1 MDNTIVKSSGETG
14 FVNTPDTQDD
24 DVQSLNKK
32 IEQLD
37 EQNDQLQKRLLDAA
51 VANSNYLQTI
61 QKLKEQVNQLK
72 LPPLFIASI
81 MEVINDMALLRQ
93 HGSNQEVITRIPPE
107 MADEL
112 KAGMRV
118 AVNNNFVI
126 VNLLA
131 KPADLRARVMELIE
145 APNVDYSSIGGL
157 DQQIQEVVETTIQS
171 GNGWERLYSTVIV
184 WKQNNMRYFV
194 GTGVLLYGPP
204 GSGKTL
210 IAKAVASRANATFLR
225 MSGSELVQK
234 YVGEGAR
241 LVRDVFQ
248 MARDKAPCI
257 IFIDE
262 IDAVGGHRTHDGTT
276 GSAEVNRTMVQLL
289 SELDG
294 FEERGE
300 VKIIAATNRIDLLD
314 PALLRPGRF
323 DRIIEIPLPDEKGR
337 LEIFKIHTRN
347 MALDN
352 DVDIDKLVKLT
363 NDLTGADIKAIVTEA
378 GMFVIRRRDRTIKLN
393 DFIDAYHKVIID
405 EHEEIPEGMFA

>member
-1 MDNTIVKSSGETG
+1 MDNTIAKSSGETG

-24 DVQSLNKK
+24 DIQSLIKK

-93 HGSNQEVITRIPPE
+93 HGSNQEVITRVPSE

-112 KAGMRV
+112 EAGMRV

-157 DQQIQEVVETTIQS
+157 DQQIQEVVETIELPLTDPDLF
-171 GNGWERLYSTVIV
+171 RD
-184 WKQNNMRYFV
+184 V
-194 GTGVLLYGPP
+194 GVEPPTGILLYGPP

-323 DRIIEIPLPDEKGR
+323 DRIIEIPMPDEKGR
-337 LEIFKIHTRN
+337 LEIFKIHIRN

-352 DVDIDKLVKLT
+352 DVDLDKLVKMT
-363 NDLTGADIKAIVTEA
+363 NDLSGADIKAIVTEA
-378 GMFVIRRRDRTIKLN
+378 GMFVIRRRDRTIKMN
-393 DFIDAYHKVIID
+393 DFIDAYHKIIIY
-405 EHEEIPEGMFA
+405 EHEEIPEGMFG

>member
-24 DVQSLNKK
+24 DIQSLIKK

-61 QKLKEQVNQLK
+61 QKLKEQANQLK

-81 MEVINDMALLRQ
+81 MEVINNMALLRQ

-157 DQQIQEVVETTIQS
+157 DQQIQEVVETIELPLTDPDLF
-171 GNGWERLYSTVIV
+171 RD
-184 WKQNNMRYFV
+184 V
-194 GTGVLLYGPP
+194 GVEPPTGVLLYGPP

-248 MARDKAPCI
+248 MAREKAPCI

-323 DRIIEIPLPDEKGR
+323 DRIIEIPMPDEKGR
-337 LEIFKIHTRN
+337 LEIFKIHTRK

-352 DVDIDKLVKLT
+352 DVDLDKMVKMT
-363 NDLTGADIKAIVTEA
+363 NDLSGADIKAIVTEA
-378 GMFVIRRRDRTIKLN
+378 GMFVIRRRDRTIKMN
-393 DFIDAYHKVIID
+393 DFIDAYHKVIIE

>member
-157 DQQIQEVVETTIQS
+157 DQQIQEVVETIELPLTDPDLF
-171 GNGWERLYSTVIV
+171 RD
-184 WKQNNMRYFV
+184 V
-194 GTGVLLYGPP
+194 GVEPPTGVLLYGPP

-378 GMFVIRRRDRTIKLN
+378 GMFVIRRRDRTIKMN

>member
-107 MADEL
+107 IADEL
-112 KAGMRV
+112 QAGMRV

-157 DQQIQEVVETTIQS
+157 DQQIQEVVETIELPLTDPDLF
-171 GNGWERLYSTVIV
+171 RD
-184 WKQNNMRYFV
+184 V
-194 GTGVLLYGPP
+194 GVEPPTGVLLYGPP

-323 DRIIEIPLPDEKGR
+323 DRIIEIPMPDEKGR
-337 LEIFKIHTRN
+337 LEIFKIHTRK

-352 DVDIDKLVKLT
+352 DVDLDKLVKIT
-363 NDLTGADIKAIVTEA
+363 NDLSGADIKAIVTEA
-378 GMFVIRRRDRTIKLN
+378 GMFVIRRRDRTIKMN

-405 EHEEIPEGMFA
+405 EHEESPEGMFA

>member
-24 DVQSLNKK
+24 DIQSLNKK

-72 LPPLFIASI
+72 LPPQFIASI

-93 HGSNQEVITRIPPE
+93 HGSNQEVITRVPPE

-112 KAGMRV
+112 EAGMRV

-157 DQQIQEVVETTIQS
+157 DQQIQEVVETIELPLTDPDLF
-171 GNGWERLYSTVIV
+171 RD
-184 WKQNNMRYFV
+184 V
-194 GTGVLLYGPP
+194 GVEPPTGILLYGPP

-352 DVDIDKLVKLT
+352 DVDLDKLVKMT

-378 GMFVIRRRDRTIKLN
+378 GMFVIRRRDRTIKMN

>member
-1 MDNTIVKSSGETG
+1 MDNTIAKSSGETG

-24 DVQSLNKK
+24 DIQSLIKK

-72 LPPLFIASI
+72 LPPLFIASV
-81 MEVINDMALLRQ
+81 MEIINDMALLRQ

-157 DQQIQEVVETTIQS
+157 DQQIQEVVETIELPLTDPDLF
-171 GNGWERLYSTVIV
+171 RD
-184 WKQNNMRYFV
+184 V
-194 GTGVLLYGPP
+194 GVEPPTGVLLYGPP

-248 MARDKAPCI
+248 MAREKAPCI

-323 DRIIEIPLPDEKGR
+323 DRIIEIPMPDEKGR
-337 LEIFKIHTRN
+337 LEIFKIHIRN

-352 DVDIDKLVKLT
+352 DVDLDKLVKMT
-363 NDLTGADIKAIVTEA
+363 NDLSGADIKAIVTEA
-378 GMFVIRRRDRTIKLN
+378 GMFVIRRRDRTIKMN
-393 DFIDAYHKVIID
+393 DFIDAYHKVIIY
-405 EHEEIPEGMFA
+405 EHEDIPEGMFG

>member
-1 MDNTIVKSSGETG
+1 MENTIAKSSGETG
-14 FVNTPDTQDD
+14 FVNTQDND
-24 DVQSLNKK
+24 IQSLIKK

-72 LPPLFIASI
+72 LPPLFIASV
-81 MEVINDMALLRQ
+81 MEVVGDMGLLRQ

-107 MADEL
+107 LADEL
-112 KAGMRV
+112 EAGMRV
-118 AVNNNFVI
+118 AVNNGFVI
-126 VNLLA
+126 VKLLA
-131 KPADLRARVMELIE
+131 KPADVRARVMELIE

-157 DQQIQEVVETTIQS
+157 DQQIQEVVETIELPLTDPD
-171 GNGWERLYSTVIV
+171 LF
-184 WKQNNMRYFV
+184 KDV
-194 GTGVLLYGPP
+194 GVEPPTGVLLYGPP

-248 MARDKAPCI
+248 MAREKAPCI

-352 DVDIDKLVKLT
+352 DVDLDKLVKMT
-363 NDLTGADIKAIVTEA
+363 NDLSGADIKAIVTEA
-378 GMFVIRRRDRTIKLN
+378 GMFVIRRRDRTIKMS
-393 DFIDAYHKVIID
+393 DFIDAYHKMIID
-405 EHEEIPEGMFA
+405 EHDENPEGMFG

>member
-1 MDNTIVKSSGETG
+1 MDNTIAKSSGETG
-14 FVNTPDTQDD
+14 FVNTPETQDD
-24 DVQSLNKK
+24 DIESLIKK

-72 LPPLFIASI
+72 LPPLFIASV
-81 MEVINDMALLRQ
+81 MEIINDMALLRQ

-157 DQQIQEVVETTIQS
+157 DQQIQEVVETIELPLTDPDLF
-171 GNGWERLYSTVIV
+171 RD
-184 WKQNNMRYFV
+184 V
-194 GTGVLLYGPP
+194 GVEPPTGVLLYGPP

-323 DRIIEIPLPDEKGR
+323 DRIIEIPMPDEKGR

-352 DVDIDKLVKLT
+352 DVDLDKMVKMT
-363 NDLTGADIKAIVTEA
+363 NDLSGADIKAIVTEA
-378 GMFVIRRRDRTIKLN
+378 GMFVIRRRDRTIKMN
-393 DFIDAYHKVIID
+393 DFIDAYHKVIIE

>member
-1 MDNTIVKSSGETG
+1 
-14 FVNTPDTQDD
+14 
-24 DVQSLNKK
+24 
-32 IEQLD
+32 
-37 EQNDQLQKRLLDAA
+37 
-51 VANSNYLQTI
+51 
-61 QKLKEQVNQLK
+61 LK
-72 LPPLFIASI
+72 LPPLFIASV
-81 MEVINDMALLRQ
+81 MEVIDDMVLLRQ

-107 MADEL
+107 MADKLE
-112 KAGMRV
+112 AGMRV
-118 AVNNNFVI
+118 AVNNGFVI
-126 VNLLA
+126 VTLLA
-131 KPADLRARVMELIE
+131 KPADVRARVMELIE

-157 DQQIQEVVETTIQS
+157 DQQIQEVVETIELPLTDPDLFID
-171 GNGWERLYSTVIV
+171 
-184 WKQNNMRYFV
+184 V
-194 GTGVLLYGPP
+194 GVEPPTGILLYGPP

-248 MARDKAPCI
+248 MAKDKAPCI
-257 IFIDE
+257 VFIDE

-337 LEIFKIHTRN
+337 LEIFKIHTRK
-347 MALDN
+347 MSLDN
-352 DVDIDKLVKLT
+352 DVDLDKLVKMT
-363 NDLTGADIKAIVTEA
+363 NNLSGADLKAIVTEA
-378 GMFVIRRRDRTIKLN
+378 GMFVIRRRDRTIKMN
-393 DFIDAYHKVIID
+393 DFIDAYHKVIIE
-405 EHEEIPEGMFA
+405 EHEEIPEGMFG

>member
-24 DVQSLNKK
+24 DIRSLNKK

-72 LPPLFIASI
+72 LPPQFIASV

-93 HGSNQEVITRIPPE
+93 HGSNQEVITRVPPE

-112 KAGMRV
+112 EAGMRV

-126 VNLLA
+126 VKLLA

-157 DQQIQEVVETTIQS
+157 DQQIQEVVETVELPLTDPDLF
-171 GNGWERLYSTVIV
+171 RD
-184 WKQNNMRYFV
+184 V
-194 GTGVLLYGPP
+194 GVEPPTGILLYGPP

-337 LEIFKIHTRN
+337 LEIFKIHTRK

-378 GMFVIRRRDRTIKLN
+378 GMFVIRRRDRTIKMN

>member
-24 DVQSLNKK
+24 DIQSLIKK

-81 MEVINDMALLRQ
+81 MEVINNMALLRQ

-157 DQQIQEVVETTIQS
+157 DQQIQEVVETIELPLTDPDLF
-171 GNGWERLYSTVIV
+171 RD
-184 WKQNNMRYFV
+184 V
-194 GTGVLLYGPP
+194 GVEPPTGVLLYGPP

-248 MARDKAPCI
+248 MAREKAPCI

-352 DVDIDKLVKLT
+352 DVDLDKMVKMT
-363 NDLTGADIKAIVTEA
+363 TDLSGADIKAIVTEA
-378 GMFVIRRRDRTIKLN
+378 GMFVIRRRDRTIKMN
-393 DFIDAYHKVIID
+393 DFIDAYHKVIIE

>member
-24 DVQSLNKK
+24 DIRSLNKK

-72 LPPLFIASI
+72 LPPQFIASV

-93 HGSNQEVITRIPPE
+93 HGSNQEVITRVPPE

-112 KAGMRV
+112 EAGMRV

-126 VNLLA
+126 VKLLA

-157 DQQIQEVVETTIQS
+157 DQQIQEVVETVELPLTDPDLF
-171 GNGWERLYSTVIV
+171 RD
-184 WKQNNMRYFV
+184 V
-194 GTGVLLYGPP
+194 GVEPPTGILLYGPP

-352 DVDIDKLVKLT
+352 DVDLDKLVKMT

-378 GMFVIRRRDRTIKLN
+378 GMFVIRRRDRTIKMN

>member
-1 MDNTIVKSSGETG
+1 MDNSIAKPSSETG
-14 FVNTPDTQDD
+14 FVTTPDTQDED
-24 DVQSLNKK
+24 IQSLIIK

-37 EQNDQLQKRLLDAA
+37 HQNDQLQKRLLDAA

-72 LPPLFIASI
+72 LPPLFIASV
-81 MEVINDMALLRQ
+81 MEVVSDMALLRQ

-112 KAGMRV
+112 EAGMRV
-118 AVNNNFVI
+118 AVNNGFVI
-126 VNLLA
+126 VKLLA
-131 KPADLRARVMELIE
+131 KPADVRARLMELIE

-157 DQQIQEVVETTIQS
+157 DQQIQEVVETIELPLTDPDLF
-171 GNGWERLYSTVIV
+171 RD
-184 WKQNNMRYFV
+184 V
-194 GTGVLLYGPP
+194 GVEPPTGVLLYGPP

-257 IFIDE
+257 VFIDE

-294 FEERGE
+294 FEERG
-300 VKIIAATNRIDLLD
+300 VGKIIAATNRIDLLD

-323 DRIIEIPLPDEKGR
+323 DRIIEIPMPDEKGR

-352 DVDIDKLVKLT
+352 DVDLDKLVKMT
-363 NDLTGADIKAIVTEA
+363 NDLSGADIKAIVTEA
-378 GMFVIRRRDRTIKLN
+378 GMFVIRRRDRTIKMN
-393 DFIDAYHKVIID
+393 DFIDAYHKVITD

>member
-24 DVQSLNKK
+24 DIQSLIGK

-72 LPPLFIASI
+72 LPPLFIASV

-112 KAGMRV
+112 EAGMRV
-118 AVNNNFVI
+118 AVNNGFVI
-126 VNLLA
+126 VKLLA
-131 KPADLRARVMELIE
+131 KPADVRARVMELIE

-157 DQQIQEVVETTIQS
+157 DQQIQEVVETIELPLTDPDLF
-171 GNGWERLYSTVIV
+171 RD
-184 WKQNNMRYFV
+184 V
-194 GTGVLLYGPP
+194 GVEPPTGILLYGPP

-257 IFIDE
+257 VFIDE

-347 MALDN
+347 MALDK
-352 DVDIDKLVKLT
+352 DVDIDKLVKMT
-363 NDLTGADIKAIVTEA
+363 NDLSGADIKAIVTEA
-378 GMFVIRRRDRTIKLN
+378 GMFVIRRRDRTIKMN

-405 EHEEIPEGMFA
+405 EHEEIPEGMFG

>member
-24 DVQSLNKK
+24 DIQSLIKK

-61 QKLKEQVNQLK
+61 QKLKEQANQLK

-81 MEVINDMALLRQ
+81 MEVINNMALLRQ

-157 DQQIQEVVETTIQS
+157 DQQIQEVVETIELPLTDPDLF
-171 GNGWERLYSTVIV
+171 RD
-184 WKQNNMRYFV
+184 V
-194 GTGVLLYGPP
+194 GVEPPTGVLLYGPP

-248 MARDKAPCI
+248 MAREKAPCI

-323 DRIIEIPLPDEKGR
+323 DRIIEIPMPDEKGR

-352 DVDIDKLVKLT
+352 DVDLDKMVKMT
-363 NDLTGADIKAIVTEA
+363 NDLSGADIKAIVTEA
-378 GMFVIRRRDRTIKLN
+378 GMFVIRRRDRTIKMN
-393 DFIDAYHKVIID
+393 DFIDAYHKVIIE

>member
-14 FVNTPDTQDD
+14 FVNNPDTQGDD
-24 DVQSLNKK
+24 IQSLIKK

-93 HGSNQEVITRIPPE
+93 HGSNQEVITHIPPE
-107 MADEL
+107 MGDEL

-157 DQQIQEVVETTIQS
+157 DQQIQEVVETIELPLTDPDLF
-171 GNGWERLYSTVIV
+171 RD
-184 WKQNNMRYFV
+184 V
-194 GTGVLLYGPP
+194 GVEPPTGVLLYGPP

-323 DRIIEIPLPDEKGR
+323 DRIIEIPMPDEKGR
-337 LEIFKIHTRN
+337 LEIFKIHTRK

-352 DVDIDKLVKLT
+352 DVDIDKLVKMT
-363 NDLTGADIKAIVTEA
+363 NDLSGADIKAIVTEA
-378 GMFVIRRRDRTIKLN
+378 GMFVIRRRDRTIKMN

>member
-1 MDNTIVKSSGETG
+1 MDNSIAKSSGETG
-14 FVNTPDTQDD
+14 FVNTPESQDD
-24 DVQSLNKK
+24 DIQSLIKK

-72 LPPLFIASI
+72 LPPLFIASV
-81 MEVINDMALLRQ
+81 MEVIDDMVLLRQ
-93 HGSNQEVITRIPPE
+93 HGSNQEVITRIPQD
-107 MADEL
+107 MADKLE
-112 KAGMRV
+112 AGMRV
-118 AVNNNFVI
+118 AVNNGFVI
-126 VNLLA
+126 VKLLA
-131 KPADLRARVMELIE
+131 KPADVRARVMELIE

-157 DQQIQEVVETTIQS
+157 DQQIQEVVETIELPLTDPDLF
-171 GNGWERLYSTVIV
+171 RD
-184 WKQNNMRYFV
+184 V
-194 GTGVLLYGPP
+194 GVEPPTGILLYGPP

-248 MARDKAPCI
+248 MAKDKAPCI
-257 IFIDE
+257 VFIDE

-337 LEIFKIHTRN
+337 LEILKIHTRK
-347 MALDN
+347 MSLDN
-352 DVDIDKLVKLT
+352 DVNLDKLVKMT
-363 NDLTGADIKAIVTEA
+363 NDLSGADLKAIVTEA
-378 GMFVIRRRDRTIKLN
+378 GMFVIRRRDRTIKMN

-405 EHEEIPEGMFA
+405 EHEEIPEGMFG

>member
-24 DVQSLNKK
+24 DIQSLIKK

-61 QKLKEQVNQLK
+61 QKLKEQANQLK

-81 MEVINDMALLRQ
+81 MEVINNMALLRQ

-157 DQQIQEVVETTIQS
+157 DQQIQEVVETIELPLTDPDLF
-171 GNGWERLYSTVIV
+171 RD
-184 WKQNNMRYFV
+184 V
-194 GTGVLLYGPP
+194 GVEPPTGVLLYGPP

-248 MARDKAPCI
+248 MAREKAPCI
-257 IFIDE
+257 VFIDE

-352 DVDIDKLVKLT
+352 DVDLDKMVKMT
-363 NDLTGADIKAIVTEA
+363 NDLSGADIKAIVTEA
-378 GMFVIRRRDRTIKLN
+378 GMFVIRRRDRTIKMN
-393 DFIDAYHKVIID
+393 DFIDAYHKVIIE

>member
-1 MDNTIVKSSGETG
+1 MDNTIAKSSGETG

-24 DVQSLNKK
+24 DIQSLIEK

-37 EQNDQLQKRLLDAA
+37 ELNDQLQKRLLDAA
-51 VANSNYLQTI
+51 VASSNYLQTI

-72 LPPLFIASI
+72 LPPLFIASV

-93 HGSNQEVITRIPPE
+93 HGSNQEVITQVPPE

-112 KAGMRV
+112 EAGMRV

-126 VNLLA
+126 VNLMA

-157 DQQIQEVVETTIQS
+157 DQQIQEVVETIELPLTDPDLFS
-171 GNGWERLYSTVIV
+171 D
-184 WKQNNMRYFV
+184 V
-194 GTGVLLYGPP
+194 GVEPPTGILLYGPP

-210 IAKAVASRANATFLR
+210 IAKAVASRAHATFLR

-257 IFIDE
+257 VFIDE

-352 DVDIDKLVKLT
+352 DVDIDKMVKMT
-363 NDLTGADIKAIVTEA
+363 NDLSGADIKAIVTEA
-378 GMFVIRRRDRTIKLN
+378 GMFVIRRRDRTIKMN
-393 DFIDAYHKVIID
+393 DFIDAYHKVIIY
-405 EHEEIPEGMFA
+405 EHEEIPEGMFG

>member
-24 DVQSLNKK
+24 DIQSLIKK

-61 QKLKEQVNQLK
+61 QKLKEQANQLK

-81 MEVINDMALLRQ
+81 MEVINNMALLRQ

-112 KAGMRV
+112 KPGMRV

-157 DQQIQEVVETTIQS
+157 DQQIQEVVETIELPLTDPDLF
-171 GNGWERLYSTVIV
+171 RD
-184 WKQNNMRYFV
+184 V
-194 GTGVLLYGPP
+194 GVEPPTGVLLYGPP

-248 MARDKAPCI
+248 MAREKAPCI

-323 DRIIEIPLPDEKGR
+323 DRIIEIPMPDEKGR

-352 DVDIDKLVKLT
+352 DVDLDKMVKMT
-363 NDLTGADIKAIVTEA
+363 NDLSGADIKAIVTEA
-378 GMFVIRRRDRTIKLN
+378 GMFVIRRRDRTIKMN
-393 DFIDAYHKVIID
+393 DFIDAYHKVIIE
-405 EHEEIPEGMFA
+405 EHEDIPEGMFA

>member
-24 DVQSLNKK
+24 DIQSLIKK

-61 QKLKEQVNQLK
+61 QKLKEQANQLK

-81 MEVINDMALLRQ
+81 MEVINNMALLRQ

-157 DQQIQEVVETTIQS
+157 DQQIQEVVETIELPLTDPDLF
-171 GNGWERLYSTVIV
+171 RD
-184 WKQNNMRYFV
+184 V
-194 GTGVLLYGPP
+194 GVEPPTGVLLYGPP

-248 MARDKAPCI
+248 MAREKAPCI

-323 DRIIEIPLPDEKGR
+323 DRIIEIPMPDEKGR

-352 DVDIDKLVKLT
+352 DVDLDKMVKMT
-363 NDLTGADIKAIVTEA
+363 TDLSGADIKAIVTEA
-378 GMFVIRRRDRTIKLN
+378 GMFVIRRRDRTIKMN
-393 DFIDAYHKVIID
+393 DFIDAYHKVIIE

>member
-1 MDNTIVKSSGETG
+1 MDNTIAKSSGETG

-24 DVQSLNKK
+24 DIQSLNKK

-81 MEVINDMALLRQ
+81 MEVIDDMALLRQ
-93 HGSNQEVITRIPPE
+93 HGSNQEVITRVPPE

-112 KAGMRV
+112 EAGMRV

-157 DQQIQEVVETTIQS
+157 DQQIQEVVETIELPLTDPDLF
-171 GNGWERLYSTVIV
+171 RD
-184 WKQNNMRYFV
+184 V
-194 GTGVLLYGPP
+194 GVEPPTGILLYGPP

-210 IAKAVASRANATFLR
+210 IAKAVASRAKATFLR

-241 LVRDVFQ
+241 LVRDVFR

-323 DRIIEIPLPDEKGR
+323 DRIIEIPMPDEKGR
-337 LEIFKIHTRN
+337 LEIFKIHIRN

-352 DVDIDKLVKLT
+352 DVDLDKLVKMT
-363 NDLTGADIKAIVTEA
+363 NDLSGADIKAIVTEA
-378 GMFVIRRRDRTIKLN
+378 GMFVIRRRDRTIKMN
-393 DFIDAYHKVIID
+393 DFIDAYHKIIIY
-405 EHEEIPEGMFA
+405 EHEDIPEGMFG

>member
-1 MDNTIVKSSGETG
+1 LI
-14 FVNTPDTQDD
+14 
-24 DVQSLNKK
+24 KK

-37 EQNDQLQKRLLDAA
+37 EHNDQLQTRLLDAA

-72 LPPLFIASI
+72 LPPLFIASV
-81 MEVINDMALLRQ
+81 MEVIDDMALLRQ
-93 HGSNQEVITRIPPE
+93 HGSNQEVITSIPPE

-112 KAGMRV
+112 EAGMRV
-118 AVNNNFVI
+118 AVNNGFVI
-126 VNLLA
+126 VKLLA
-131 KPADLRARVMELIE
+131 KPADVRARVMELIE

-157 DQQIQEVVETTIQS
+157 DQQIQEVVETIELPLTDPDLF
-171 GNGWERLYSTVIV
+171 RD
-184 WKQNNMRYFV
+184 V
-194 GTGVLLYGPP
+194 GVEPPTGILLYGPP

-257 IFIDE
+257 VFIDE

-352 DVDIDKLVKLT
+352 DVDLDKLVKMT
-363 NDLTGADIKAIVTEA
+363 NDLSGADIKAIVTEA
-378 GMFVIRRRDRTIKLN
+378 GMFVIRRRDRTIKMS
-393 DFIDAYHKVIID
+393 DFIDAYHKMIID
-405 EHEEIPEGMFA
+405 EYEENPEGMFG

>member
-1 MDNTIVKSSGETG
+1 MDNTIAKSSGETG

-24 DVQSLNKK
+24 DIQSLIKK

-37 EQNDQLQKRLLDAA
+37 ELNDQLQKRLLDAA

-72 LPPLFIASI
+72 LPPLFIASV

-93 HGSNQEVITRIPPE
+93 HGSNQEVITRVPPE

-112 KAGMRV
+112 EAGMRV

-157 DQQIQEVVETTIQS
+157 DQQIQEVVETIELPLTDPDLF
-171 GNGWERLYSTVIV
+171 RD
-184 WKQNNMRYFV
+184 V
-194 GTGVLLYGPP
+194 GVEPPTGILLYGPP

-257 IFIDE
+257 VFIDE

-337 LEIFKIHTRN
+337 LEILKIHTRK
-347 MALDN
+347 MALDH
-352 DVDIDKLVKLT
+352 DVELDKLVKMT
-363 NDLTGADIKAIVTEA
+363 NDLSGADIKAIVTEA
-378 GMFVIRRRDRTIKLN
+378 GMFVIRRRDRTIKMN

>member
-72 LPPLFIASI
+72 LPPQFIASV

-93 HGSNQEVITRIPPE
+93 HGSNQEVITRVPPE

-112 KAGMRV
+112 EAGMRV

-126 VNLLA
+126 VKLLA

-157 DQQIQEVVETTIQS
+157 DQQIQEVVETVELPLTDPDLF
-171 GNGWERLYSTVIV
+171 RD
-184 WKQNNMRYFV
+184 V
-194 GTGVLLYGPP
+194 GVEPPTGILLYGPP

-337 LEIFKIHTRN
+337 LEIFKIHTRK

-378 GMFVIRRRDRTIKLN
+378 GMFVIRRRDRTIKMN

>member
-1 MDNTIVKSSGETG
+1 MDNTIVKSSGEMG

-24 DVQSLNKK
+24 DIQSLITKT
-32 IEQLD
+32 EQLD

-72 LPPLFIASI
+72 LPPLFIASV
-81 MEVINDMALLRQ
+81 MEVINNMALLRQ
-93 HGSNQEVITRIPPE
+93 HGSNQEVITRVPPE

-112 KAGMRV
+112 EAGMRV

-157 DQQIQEVVETTIQS
+157 DQQIQEVVETIELPLTDPDLF
-171 GNGWERLYSTVIV
+171 RD
-184 WKQNNMRYFV
+184 V
-194 GTGVLLYGPP
+194 GVEPPTGVLLYGPP

-248 MARDKAPCI
+248 MAREKAPCI

-276 GSAEVNRTMVQLL
+276 GSAEVNRTMIQLL

-323 DRIIEIPLPDEKGR
+323 DRIIEIPMPDEKGR

-352 DVDIDKLVKLT
+352 DVDLDKMVKMT
-363 NDLTGADIKAIVTEA
+363 NDLSGADIKAIVTEA
-378 GMFVIRRRDRTIKLN
+378 GMFVIRRRDRTIKMN
-393 DFIDAYHKVIID
+393 DFIDAYHKVIIE
-405 EHEEIPEGMFA
+405 EHEDIPEGMFA

>member
-14 FVNTPDTQDD
+14 FVNTPYTQDD
-24 DVQSLNKK
+24 DIQSLIKK

-81 MEVINDMALLRQ
+81 MEVINNMALLRQ

-157 DQQIQEVVETTIQS
+157 DQQIQEVVETIELPLTDPDLF
-171 GNGWERLYSTVIV
+171 RD
-184 WKQNNMRYFV
+184 V
-194 GTGVLLYGPP
+194 GVEPPTGVLLYGPP

-248 MARDKAPCI
+248 MAREKAPCI

-352 DVDIDKLVKLT
+352 DVDLDKMVKMT
-363 NDLTGADIKAIVTEA
+363 NDLSGADIKAIVTEA
-378 GMFVIRRRDRTIKLN
+378 GMFVIRRRDRTIKMN
-393 DFIDAYHKVIID
+393 DFIDAYHKVIIE